1 MNVLVVDDE
10 KIALESLQALLSIC
24 DFEVQTASNG
34 EQALEVADTVEP
46 DVAVIDLI
54 LGGSMDGLTVAEEL
68 KKIYPDL
75 KIIIISGR
83 LDLGRGT
90 QENSP
95 YKYLV
100 KPFQLS
106 DLLASIQSFPVA
118 TGDKPEPGR
127 NSET

>member
-10 KIALESLQALLSIC
+10 KIALESLHALLSIC

-34 EQALEVADTVEP
+34 EQALQVADTVEP

-54 LGGSMDGLTVAEEL
+54 LGGSMDGLTVADQL
-68 KKIYPDL
+68 TKIHPAL
-75 KIIIISGR
+75 NVIIISGR
-83 LDLGRGT
+83 LDLGHRT
-90 QENSP
+90 PQNSQ

-106 DLLASIQSFPVA
+106 KLLASIQSFSVVA
-118 TGDKPEPGR
+118 SDNPEPGR
-127 NSET
+127 NSAT